1 MTRLPASIFLCLLLT
16 LLQTTLCAQPRQEE
30 MLARMRLQL
39 ALSRFQTE
47 EFDYQCWTRD
57 FLGDRMLRGHL
68 RLPEGV
74 DPDGSDEEISTTLM
88 EEVRF
93 AGRARLH
100 YRRPSWIS
108 WERRYYPDG
117 GLLLARSCL
126 GRIRGIHAS
135 FLRGVPQVRPEA
147 RLSCE
152 ELLHE
157 ERPCWLFHQV
167 FPGSGEA
174 AGWQEDFLVEREGS
188 RLLRWRRFDG
198 KGRMREC
205 RIYLPPKDG
214 AQIPAQSLP
223 PLDLT
228 LEAADYAEFQEAF
241 LRIQN
246 EEARDFAFSSQKIP
260 SLTALLKA
268 TFSPRNLRAL
278 ATSPLQILLVLG
290 AGAATA
296 AGAVVQV
303 SDARNASRGKARNH
317 GGE

>member
-1 MTRLPASIFLCLLLT
+1 MMHFPASLFFCLLLA
-16 LLQTTLCAQPRQEE
+16 LLQSTLCAQSRQEE

-57 FLGDRMLRGHL
+57 FLGDCMLRGHL

-74 DPDGSDEEISTTLM
+74 DPAEADEDVSTTLM
-88 EEVRF
+88 EEIRF

-117 GLLLARSCL
+117 ELLLARSCL
-126 GRIRGIHAS
+126 GRVRGIHAA
-135 FLRGVPQVRPEA
+135 FLLGVPQVRPEA

-152 ELLHE
+152 AFLHE
-157 ERPCWLFHQV
+157 ERPCWLFRQV
-167 FPGSGEA
+167 FPGREGA

-198 KGRMREC
+198 KGRMRQC
-205 RIYLPPKDG
+205 RIYLPPKEG
-214 AQIPAQSLP
+214 AEIPEQSLP
-223 PLDLT
+223 SLDET
-228 LEAADYAEFQEAF
+228 LEAADYTEFQDAF
-241 LRIQN
+241 LQIQK
-246 EEARDFAFSSQKIP
+246 EEARDFIFASQKIP
-260 SLTALLKA
+260 DLAVLLKA
-268 TFSPRNLRAL
+268 TFSPRNLRSL
-278 ATSPLQILLVLG
+278 ATSPLQILLILG
-290 AGAATA
+290 ACAATA
-296 AGAVVQV
+296 ASAVVQSADAGGV
-303 SDARNASRGKARNH
+303 SRRKAYKS